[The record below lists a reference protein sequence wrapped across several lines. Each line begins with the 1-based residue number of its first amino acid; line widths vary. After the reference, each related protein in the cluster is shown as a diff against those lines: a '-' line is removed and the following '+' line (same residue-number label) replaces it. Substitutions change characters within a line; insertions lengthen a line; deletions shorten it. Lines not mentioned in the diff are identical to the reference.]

1 MRHNHRH
8 DRCNVSVRRGIVINV
23 RRTDEEDYREFV
35 VASSARLGRLARML
49 SADPHAG
56 EDLLQATLLK
66 TWSSW
71 PRVRKTENPDAYVR
85 RVMVNTAAKGYR
97 RRWRGEVPT
106 DVLPESIR
114 ADDTRTVDDRSMLV
128 DAVRRLPPRQ
138 RAAVVLRYFLDL
150 SDQDIADSLGC
161 SVATVRSQISRALVT
176 LRVQPV
182 DDDMNTRQRP

>member
-1 MRHNHRH
+1 M
-8 DRCNVSVRRGIVINV
+8 